1 MAMPSG
7 SELLLIFGVVV
18 LLFGSKKIPELAK
31 GIGQGIRNFKN
42 EMKEEPVPSPAVR
55 PEPVQAE
62 VQQNAQVTP
71 THSEGTVK
79 PSEAKV
85 LS

>member
-31 GIGQGIRNFKN
+31 GLGQGIRSFKN
-42 EMKEEPVPSPAVR
+42 EMKEETHPPA
-55 PEPVQAE
+55 PPAE
-62 VQQNAQVTP
+62 SIPHETQSAAATQTTNTAHP
-71 THSEGTVK
+71 TSTH
-79 PSEAKV
+79 A
-85 LS
+85 